1 VDSRPIPQKK
11 TALQSVMN
19 MAVLVAALGY
29 FVDIYDLILFNV
41 IKEASLI
48 GIGISA
54 LDKERLQE
62 VGFALYNWQMYGM
75 LTGGILWGIL
85 GDKRGRLSV
94 LFGSIIIYS
103 AANIVNGFVTDIN
116 TYAAV
121 RFIAGVGLAGELGAG
136 VTLVSESM
144 SKEQRGYGTMLIV
157 VVGALGAVFAAQI
170 GAHFH
175 WTTAYFVG
183 GGLGLVLLA
192 LRISVF
198 ESGMYKNMEKT
209 NAKRGSFFQLFSNWK
224 IFFKYLNCI
233 LIGLPIWFTVAVLIN
248 SSNKFGEI
256 LGVQGKVVVGQSV
269 MYTYIGLSVGG
280 LFVGLLSQALKS
292 RKKVVLICLAMLYA
306 FVLLYLFLTGLS
318 LFEFYTICFLLGFAT
333 GFWAL
338 FVTIASEQFGTN
350 IRSTVTT
357 TVPNFVRGSVP
368 LITSCYLFLVKNQ
381 IANNIYSAL
390 IVGTV
395 CFLLSIVAIL
405 NVKETFGKDLNYIE
419 P

>member
-1 VDSRPIPQKK
+1 
-11 TALQSVMN
+11 

-48 GIGISA
+48 GIGVPTE
-54 LDKERLQE
+54 KLQE
-62 VGFALYNWQMYGM
+62 VGISLYNWQMYGM
-75 LTGGILWGIL
+75 LLGGILWGVL

-103 AANIVNGFVTDIN
+103 IANIVNGFVTDVN

-136 VTLVSESM
+136 ITLVSESM

-157 VVGALGAVFAAQI
+157 AVGALGAVFAAQI
-170 GAHFH
+170 GKNFH
-175 WTTAYFVG
+175 WSTAYFVG

-198 ESGMYKNMEKT
+198 ESGMYKNIEKSG
-209 NAKRGSFFQLFSNWK
+209 AKKGAFIQLFTDRK
-224 IFFKYLNCI
+224 RFFKYLNCI
-233 LIGLPIWFTVAVLIN
+233 LIGLPIWFTIAVLIN
-248 SSNKFGEI
+248 NSNKFGEL
-256 LGVQGKVVVGQSV
+256 LGVQGKVVIGDAV
-269 MYTYIGLSVGG
+269 MYLYIGLSVGG
-280 LFVGLLSQALKS
+280 IFVGLLSQLLKS
-292 RKKVVLICLAMLYA
+292 RKKVVLICLA
-306 FVLLYLFLTGLS
+306 LLYILIVLFLFLTGLT
-318 LFEFYTICFLLGFAT
+318 LFEFYTLCFLIGFAT

-368 LITSCYLFLVKNQ
+368 LITGSYLFFIKNH
-381 IANNIYSAL
+381 ITGNVYSAF
-390 IVGTV
+390 IVGSV
-395 CFLLSIVAIL
+395 CTLLSFIAVL
-405 NVKETFGKDLNYIE
+405 NVKETFGKDLDYIE